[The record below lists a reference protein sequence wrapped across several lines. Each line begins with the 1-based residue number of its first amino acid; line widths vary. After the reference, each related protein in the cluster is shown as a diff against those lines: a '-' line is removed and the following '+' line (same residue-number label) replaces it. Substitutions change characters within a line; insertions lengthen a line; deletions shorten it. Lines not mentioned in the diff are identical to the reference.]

1 MAVTDLDKL
10 VKYYHENKI
19 AHVYL
24 IETNNLNNCLNDL
37 KKTIKKL
44 FCPNKYEENC
54 NKCNICNLI
63 DQNYLPSLKIIEPL
77 GSNIKK
83 EQILELKKT
92 FSSIP
97 IYTKN
102 NIYIIKNA
110 EKMNA
115 SSANTMLKFLE
126 EPEENILGFFVT
138 NNLNNVISTI
148 KSRCEIIKVF
158 YDNHE
163 LDIKTVDNPDNSK
176 YLEIAKTYIYKLEVE
191 KKDSIMYN
199 RNVLLNELSERE
211 DVKKVFHIM
220 VIIYNESLN
229 KLLNLNNEF
238 AKFSDLDYLLKLNY
252 DDVLKRLKLLNNFLD
267 NLNSNANLELLLDK
281 YVIELSDRN
290 E

>member
-211 DVKKVFHIM
+211 DVKKVFYIM

-238 AKFSDLDYLLKLNY
+238 AKFSVLDYLLKLNY

>member
-211 DVKKVFHIM
+211 DVKKVFYIM

>member
-211 DVKKVFHIM
+211 DVNKVFHIM

>member
-63 DQNYLPSLKIIEPL
+63 DQNYLPSLKIIESL

-199 RNVLLNELSERE
+199 RNVLLNELSDRE
-211 DVKKVFHIM
+211 DVKKVFYIM

>member
-115 SSANTMLKFLE
+115 SSASTMLKFLE

-211 DVKKVFHIM
+211 DVKKVFYIM